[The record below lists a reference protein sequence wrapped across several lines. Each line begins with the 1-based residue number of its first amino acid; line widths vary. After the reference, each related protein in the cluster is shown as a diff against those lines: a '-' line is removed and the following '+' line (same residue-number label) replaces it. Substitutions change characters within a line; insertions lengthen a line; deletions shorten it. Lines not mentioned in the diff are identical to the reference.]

1 MDNLVIPYKTDK
13 LSSDESSSSGEYS
26 SDEENNLLLTN
37 NIGIYHNTF
46 DTKNVKFMNMNNP
59 EEYEKIRNKYFT
71 PEILK
76 IRLLIDT
83 KNLSHDST
91 HNTSNYTIHFN
102 KNDNNNS
109 GGYDVLTNVI
119 GFKLIKAIIPNST
132 YQVNNNNK
140 NIIINH
146 DNTDISINLNIG
158 SYTFEEL
165 GDELVNQLLS
175 ATGKTFTIE
184 KDLLTFKYTLSWTH
198 SESFYIK
205 WLNSIGYSHR
215 LFGAL
220 NVNDGSDITSNTVT
234 FPNVIQQNNH
244 FVDLVIPEIPY
255 ISCKKNPVGYNIIDR
270 IPLDENSGTMIYFV
284 NDDINYDNYFHPII
298 LNKLTIQLY
307 EDTHQNFYECQN
319 NDNSFEFE
327 ITILNK
333 NISI

>member
-1 MDNLVIPYKTDK
+1 MDNLVIPYDNDSSSENDDDS
-13 LSSDESSSSGEYS
+13 LSIDDSSSDEDQGI
-26 SDEENNLLLTN
+26 LLSN
-37 NIGIYHNTF
+37 NIGVIHNTF
-46 DTKNVKFMNMNNP
+46 DTKNVKFMNMNNA

-71 PEILK
+71 PEISK

-83 KNLSHDST
+83 KNLSHDNS

-102 KNDNNNS
+102 KNNNNSS

-119 GFKLIKAIIPNST
+119 GLKLIKAIIPNST

-146 DNTDISINLNIG
+146 DNVDISINLNIG

-165 GDELVNQLLS
+165 GDEFLNQLLS
-175 ATGKTFTIE
+175 ATGKTFSI
-184 KDLLTFKYTLSWTH
+184 
-198 SESFYIK
+198 IK
-205 WLNSIGYSHR
+205 
-215 LFGAL
+215 
-220 NVNDGSDITSNTVT
+220 NDTSDIISNSVK
-234 FPNVIQQNNH
+234 FENVIQQSNQ
-244 FVDLVIPEIPY
+244 FIDLVIPEIPY
-255 ISCKKNPVGYNIIDR
+255 IACKKNPIGYNIIDR
-270 IPLDENSGTMIYFV
+270 IPLDENSGQMIYFV
-284 NDDINYDNYFHPII
+284 NDDTNFDSYFHPII

-307 EDTHQNFYECQN
+307 EDTHQHFYECQN